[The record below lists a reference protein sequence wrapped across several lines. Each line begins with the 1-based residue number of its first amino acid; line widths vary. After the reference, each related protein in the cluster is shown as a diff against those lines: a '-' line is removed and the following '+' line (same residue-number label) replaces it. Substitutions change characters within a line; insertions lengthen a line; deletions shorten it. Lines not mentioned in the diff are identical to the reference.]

1 MSKIIPTSF
10 SDIPYDLYKEI
21 RNSIDNGLIKDCIMI
36 LSDIYKST
44 ANADAEKGCGKH
56 ININI
61 TGNIGAGKSTTCEV
75 ISKLIGE
82 ELIKN
87 GVRFV
92 KFPEYIRAY
101 MYGEEM
107 LRLRAEKI
115 ISVETFQHYILDYWE
130 LVLDY
135 YKYASKKSVNIF
147 ERLPEDS
154 IYCFAK
160 IAHEE
165 HEISDEGWN
174 RLIHRYNDVQDRF
187 HCIESKDTK
196 TFVVS
201 NEGSISKTV
210 EAILKIIRDFY
221 KDAASNVSSNL
232 NLTILLK
239 VSQDTLKER
248 IEVRNR
254 DSEKKLENGYLNS
267 LNDYYA

>member
-21 RNSIDNGLIKDCIMI
+21 RNSIDNSLIKDCIMI

-44 ANADAEKGCGKH
+44 ANADAEKGCGNH

-165 HEISDEGWN
+165 REISDEG
-174 RLIHRYNDVQDRF
+174 
-187 HCIESKDTK
+187 
-196 TFVVS
+196 
-201 NEGSISKTV
+201 
-210 EAILKIIRDFY
+210 
-221 KDAASNVSSNL
+221 
-232 NLTILLK
+232 
-239 VSQDTLKER
+239 
-248 IEVRNR
+248 
-254 DSEKKLENGYLNS
+254 
-267 LNDYYA
+267 

>member
-1 MSKIIPTSF
+1 MSLSCHPMEHRMSKIIPTSF

-21 RNSIDNGLIKDCIMI
+21 RNSIDSSLIKECIMI
-36 LSDIYKST
+36 LSDIYQKTSE
-44 ANADAEKGCGKH
+44 NH

-87 GVRFV
+87 NVRFV
-92 KFPEYIRAY
+92 KYPEYIRAY

-135 YKYASKKSVNIF
+135 YKYASKKAINIF

-187 HCIESKDTK
+187 HCIEAKDTK
-196 TFVVS
+196 TFIVS

-221 KDAASNVSSNL
+221 GNCGDNL

-254 DSEKKLENGYLNS
+254 DSEKKLENDYLNS

>member
-10 SDIPYDLYKEI
+10 SDIPYDLFKEI
-21 RNSIDNGLIKDCIMI
+21 RNSIDKTLVDECTMI
-36 LSDIYKST
+36 LTEIYNKSDKP
-44 ANADAEKGCGKH
+44 

-75 ISKLIGE
+75 ISKLLGQ
-82 ELIKN
+82 ELLKKN
-87 GVRFV
+87 CRFV
-92 KFPEYIRAY
+92 KYPEYIRAS

-107 LRLRAEKI
+107 LRLRSEKI

-130 LVLDY
+130 LILDY
-135 YKYASKKSVNIF
+135 YKYNSKKSVNIF

-154 IYCFAK
+154 VYCFAK
-160 IAHEE
+160 ISYLDK
-165 HEISDEGWN
+165 EISEAGWN
-174 RLIHRYNDVQDRF
+174 RLTQRYQNVKDRF
-187 HCIESKDTK
+187 DCIEAKDTK
-196 TFVVS
+196 TFTVS

-210 EAILKIIRDFY
+210 EEILKIIKQFY
-221 KDAASNVSSNL
+221 SENYECL

-254 DSEKKLENGYLNS
+254 DSEKRLENDYLSS
-267 LNDYYA
+267 LEDYYV